1 MRCPLLPA
9 LLIVV
14 PVILSACESTEDLM
28 PPPVV
33 HTPLALD
40 PMEEQ
45 ELGEWWTNGKEMLRL
60 DETGFYA
67 LFGEMNRYHRPIQR
81 GKWWQQSYA
90 VLWLE
95 PYEALRTEWIRVPI
109 SKINQRLA
117 LTIPKYAPMY
127 AMERPPAVMEDR
139 LLGQWTSEKGT
150 LFLSGNLRYI
160 LTPAR
165 AEIDDPAIIAGH
177 RGMWRLADD
186 RLLLTPDPPNMGP
199 FEFRVERT
207 DDELR
212 LRGATATF
220 SRMPH

>member
-1 MRCPLLPA
+1 MRCLSIPALFLLILLPC
-9 LLIVV
+9 
-14 PVILSACESTEDLM
+14 ACESTEDLM

-40 PMEEQ
+40 PMEEH
-45 ELGEWWTNGKEMLRL
+45 ELGQWWTNGQEMLRL
-60 DETGFYA
+60 DESGFYA
-67 LFGEMNRYHRPIQR
+67 LFGEMNRYHRPVQR

-95 PYEALRTEWIRVPI
+95 PYEALRTEWIRVQI
-109 SKINQRLA
+109 SKINGRLA
-117 LTIPKYAPMY
+117 LTIPKMEPMF
-127 AMERPPAVMEDR
+127 AIERPPMVMEDR

-150 LFLSGNLRYI
+150 LFLSGNLRYT

-165 AEIDDPAIIAGH
+165 AEIDERAIIAGH
-177 RGMWRLADD
+177 RGTWRLADD

-199 FEFRVERT
+199 FEFRVDES
-207 DDELR
+207 DDELW

-220 SRMPH
+220 RRLQH